1 MFLLQPDSDPH
12 KELIEPA
19 VHGTKNVLQSV
30 ARSKNT
36 AKRVVLTSSV
46 AGMTRDATTWR
57 VQPMH
62 GSSGVAGHDARA
74 CLLRC

>member
-1 MFLLQPDSDPH
+1 MQEILCMDGCSKKQPVFLLQPENDPH

-36 AKRVVLTSSV
+36 VKRVVLTSSV
-46 AGMTRDATTWR
+46 AGMPRDTP
-57 VQPMH
+57 QQ
-62 GSSGVAGHDARA
+62 
-74 CLLRC
+74 